1 MFGLLQRQTNG
12 NDTTACHDYRLHYCG
27 TCKTMGALYGQRSRM
42 LLNFDAVFFA
52 ELLSNLNGDDIA
64 NWHANYQKQNCFALP
79 PDENTMPTALRY
91 AATAN
96 VLLAELKNDDNLR
109 DGGGVLWRSAKW
121 VLNNSYQQ
129 ANKAM
134 QAFGLDT
141 SLLWEEIEAQEKLEK
156 YTENQSLTL
165 ADFAVPTRKMT
176 ALVVAQ
182 AASVLEKK
190 DLHDDLYEVGSSLG
204 ELVYFLDALEDLV
217 QDAKNKTFNAFL
229 RFFKTEKLDAI
240 QLTLAAQTVQRAE
253 QRLAKAL
260 QNLPLADAIKEEMTA
275 RLSANVLLRC
285 HKIVPTAASDTAIS
299 ELAKA
304 GKSQPTTT
312 TVTESTK
319 VLLYSLVVI
328 AFPQVSGA
336 IGNGSK
342 HNWSL
347 AAMAVAIWAALWTGK
362 KAKQT
367 CENNKN
373 ALQDVDCCNN
383 GGGNEANGCIGA
395 CLTGCLTACCQAICN
410 ATCNICVETMCSWCK
425 GRDGGAWTAF
435 FVIVVCLAL
444 LIGVAYLIIK
454 LGVA

>member
-52 ELLSNLNGDDIA
+52 ELLSNLDGEDIT
-64 NWHANYQKQNCFALP
+64 NWHENYQKQNCFALP
-79 PDENTMPTALRY
+79 PNEMAMPAALRY

-109 DGGGVLWRSAKW
+109 DGGGMLWRSAKW
-121 VLNNSYQQ
+121 ILNDSYQQ
-129 ANKAM
+129 ANNAM
-134 QAFGLDT
+134 QTFGLDT
-141 SLLWEEIEAQEKLEK
+141 NLLWQEIETQEALEK
-156 YTENQSLTL
+156 SPKNQSLTL
-165 ADFAVPTRKMT
+165 SDFAAPTQKMT

-182 AASVLEKK
+182 AASVLQKK
-190 DLHDDLYEVGSSLG
+190 DLHDSLYEVGSSLG
-204 ELVYFLDALEDLV
+204 ELVYFLDALEDLA
-217 QDAKNKTFNAFL
+217 QDAKNNTFNAFL
-229 RFFKTEKLDAI
+229 RVSNTKKLNAM
-240 QLTLAAQTVQRAE
+240 QLAAAAQTVQEAE
-253 QRLAKAL
+253 QRLANAL
-260 QNLPLADAIKEEMTA
+260 QNLPLTDAIKEEMTA

-285 HKIVPTAASDTAIS
+285 HKIVPTAASNTAIS

-304 GKSQPTTT
+304 GKAQPTTT

-319 VLLYSLVVI
+319 VVLYSLVVV
-328 AFPQVSGA
+328 AFPQVSSA

-347 AAMAVAIWAALWTGK
+347 AAMAMAIWAALWTKK
-362 KAKQT
+362 KAEQT

-373 ALQDVDCCNN
+373 TLKDMDCCTN

-395 CLTGCLTACCQAICN
+395 CFSACIAACCQAICN
-410 ATCNICVETMCSWCK
+410 ATCNICVETMCGWCK
-425 GRDGGAWTAF
+425 GREGSGWTAL
-435 FVIVVCLAL
+435 FVIAVCLAL
-444 LIGVAYLIIK
+444 LIGVAYFIIK